1 MYCRVVF
8 CGVVWGVDPQAFP
21 NDGEGNFASLMVL
34 NKQINVCL
42 GWDECLGTGCVVSC
56 KILMDEGFQ
65 TFESMIG

>member
-1 MYCRVVF
+1 
-8 CGVVWGVDPQAFP
+8 
-21 NDGEGNFASLMVL
+21 MVL